1 VGVGVS
7 ELRVFTWEYRLKGER
22 VGVTNLAAGVLASCC
37 MCNELTV
44 TKSYI

>member
-22 VGVTNLAAGVLASCC
+22 VGVTNLGGGTS
-37 MCNELTV
+37 ELLYV
-44 TKSYI
+44 Q